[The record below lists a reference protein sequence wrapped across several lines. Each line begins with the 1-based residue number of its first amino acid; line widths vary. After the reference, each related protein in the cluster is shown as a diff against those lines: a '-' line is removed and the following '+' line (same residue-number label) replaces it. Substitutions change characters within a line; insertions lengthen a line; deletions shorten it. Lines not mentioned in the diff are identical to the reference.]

1 MSTPKHNET
10 IADGGIP
17 VDEADLPLS
26 DLSETYV
33 PDEEQEPVDH
43 GE

>member
-1 MSTPKHNET
+1 MHD
-10 IADGGIP
+10 ALDFVGGVP

-26 DLSETYV
+26 DLSEQYV
-33 PDEEQEPVDH
+33 PDDEQEVVGN